1 MVNNGGPYNI
11 SPPNLK
17 PLQRTEA
24 QKKYFFLDGKLYKKL
39 RQDRA
44 RDVLWAWDF
53 EEEKTVVM
61 ILSDAKRKM
70 ENAYDTL
77 EVSQL
82 VNRSRSSVLIALM
95 DSKIAK
101 PKMINIKSYPNSWGK
116 QWGQYKWSKEDILGL
131 HEHLLN
137 VGAGRPRK
145 DGTLYSGTRLPTRGE
160 LLAMLRNQP
169 AFYMKTSDG
178 EMVPVWSAYNEV

>member
-11 SPPNLK
+11 SQPDLK
-17 PLQRTEA
+17 PLQRTQI
-24 QKKYFFLDGKLYKKL
+24 QKKYFFLDGKLYKKI
-39 RQDRA
+39 RQDRS
-44 RDVLWAWDF
+44 RDILWAWDF
-53 EEEKTVVM
+53 GQEKTVAM

-70 ENAYDTL
+70 KNAYDTV

-82 VNRSRSSVLIALM
+82 INRSRSSVLIALM
-95 DSKIAK
+95 QSKIAK
-101 PKMINIKSYPNSWGK
+101 PKMVNIKSYPNARGK
-116 QWGQYKWSKEDILGL
+116 QWGQYKWSTENILDF
-131 HEHLLN
+131 HEYLLN

-145 DGTLYSGTRLPTRGE
+145 DGTLYRGARLPTRGE

-169 AFYMKTSDG
+169 MFYMKTSDG